1 MGRPL
6 RFELRRG
13 PDIIA
18 YLLYYAFSVS
28 NADRKIAL
36 IDEAQMRRAL
46 AHLVAAVV
54 GEVTESALK
63 VLYRWRPCGR
73 ASPTFARIGSR
84 RYIDEVILNAIDFS
98 THFPLHFAQ
107 WPSLQNASLNS
118 AGRAYR
124 QAVHS
129 KCPRNPAQ
137 GLEAFEQGGKPPA
150 AL

>member
-18 YLLYYAFSVS
+18 YLLYCAFSVS

-54 GEVTESALK
+54 GEVTES
-63 VLYRWRPCGR
+63 VLNFCIAGGR
-73 ASPTFARIGSR
+73 AGGRAQTLARIG
-84 RYIDEVILNAIDFS
+84 
-98 THFPLHFAQ
+98 
-107 WPSLQNASLNS
+107 W
-118 AGRAYR
+118 RA
-124 QAVHS
+124 APV
-129 KCPRNPAQ
+129 PI
-137 GLEAFEQGGKPPA
+137 
-150 AL
+150 

>member
-36 IDEAQMRRAL
+36 MDEAQMRRAL

-54 GEVTESALK
+54 GEAMESALK
-63 VLYRWRPCGR
+63 FLYR
-73 ASPTFARIGSR
+73 
-84 RYIDEVILNAIDFS
+84 
-98 THFPLHFAQ
+98 
-107 WPSLQNASLNS
+107 
-118 AGRAYR
+118 
-124 QAVHS
+124 
-129 KCPRNPAQ
+129 
-137 GLEAFEQGGKPPA
+137 
-150 AL
+150 